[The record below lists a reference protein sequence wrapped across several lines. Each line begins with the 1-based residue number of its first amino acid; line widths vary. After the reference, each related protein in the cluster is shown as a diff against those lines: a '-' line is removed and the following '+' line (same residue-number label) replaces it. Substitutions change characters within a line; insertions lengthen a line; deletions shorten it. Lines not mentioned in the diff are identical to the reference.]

1 MAEGTDTLLLRLA
14 SHVSLFSGMPRTALV
29 KLLGRAEKVSQ
40 PVNGLFFDEGEAGE
54 SFYVLVMGKAIVEKK
69 SAGGWVELKRLSVG
83 DSFGEMTLLDE
94 RIRSARVRAL
104 EPCVCLYFY
113 GKHLA
118 DSPDI
123 QAVIYKN
130 MARLLTQR
138 LKATSSE
145 VATLKSGKDSPGS
158 PQDYS
163 DRPTGD
169 ERDGQRVA
177 SRSTEAGDASA

>member
-1 MAEGTDTLLLRLA
+1 MSETNDSLLLRLA
-14 SHVSLFSGMPRTALV
+14 SHVRLFSGMHRTTLV
-29 KLLGRAEKVSQ
+29 KLLGRAERVSQ

-54 SFYVLVMGKAIVEKK
+54 SFYVLVMGKAVVEKK
-69 SAGGWVELKRLSVG
+69 SASGWVELTRMGVG

-113 GKHLA
+113 GRNLA

-145 VATLKSGKDSPGS
+145 VATLKSEKDSPGAI
-158 PQDYS
+158 DLS
-163 DRPTGD
+163 DKPTGD
-169 ERDGQRVA
+169 ERENQRTT
-177 SRSTEAGDASA
+177 S